1 MKGSETKHLENK
13 NGTWQYPRRSF
24 AAAQMRPT
32 EKGEG
37 IEAMSVSKVH
47 EGPDGVARCAW
58 CNATQ
63 AYRQYHDTEWGMPVG
78 DDRTLFE
85 KVCLEGFQ
93 CGLSWL
99 TILNKREAFRAA
111 FANFECEAIARFE
124 EADVARL
131 LENPGIVRHRA
142 KIQSTIN
149 NARRALALREE
160 AGSLAAFFWRY
171 EPDAGEHARR
181 GIVTQTVESVA
192 LSKAL
197 KKRGWSFVGPT
208 TIYAL
213 MQAMGMVNDHAPGCA
228 FQAKVEAARQNF
240 IRPRG

>member
-1 MKGSETKHLENK
+1 MSLTAVLE
-13 NGTWQYPRRSF
+13 G
-24 AAAQMRPT
+24 A
-32 EKGEG
+32 
-37 IEAMSVSKVH
+37 
-47 EGPDGVARCAW
+47 DGVVRCAW
-58 CNATQ
+58 CNATPV
-63 AYRQYHDTEWGMPVG
+63 YRQYHDTQWGMPVG
-78 DDRTLFE
+78 DDRALFE

-111 FANFECEAIARFE
+111 FANFECEAVARFE

-160 AGSLAAFFWRY
+160 AGSLGAFFWRY

-181 GIVTQTVESVA
+181 GAVTQTPESVA

-197 KKRGWSFVGPT
+197 KKRGWTFVGPT

-213 MQAMGMVNDHAPGCA
+213 MQAMGMVNDHALGCA
-228 FQAKVEAARQNF
+228 FRGTVDDARQSF
-240 IRPRG
+240 IRPR

>member
-1 MKGSETKHLENK
+1 MSLTAVLE
-13 NGTWQYPRRSF
+13 G
-24 AAAQMRPT
+24 A
-32 EKGEG
+32 
-37 IEAMSVSKVH
+37 
-47 EGPDGVARCAW
+47 DGVVRCAW
-58 CNATQ
+58 CNATPV
-63 AYRQYHDTEWGMPVG
+63 YRQYHDTQWGMPVG

-111 FANFECEAIARFE
+111 FANFECEAVARFE
-124 EADVARL
+124 EADVACL

-160 AGSLAAFFWRY
+160 AGSLGAFFWRY

-181 GIVTQTVESVA
+181 GAVTQTPESVA

-197 KKRGWSFVGPT
+197 KKRGWTFVGPT

-213 MQAMGMVNDHAPGCA
+213 MQAMGMVNDHALGCA
-228 FQAKVEAARQNF
+228 FRETVDDARQSF
-240 IRPRG
+240 IRPR

>member
-1 MKGSETKHLENK
+1 
-13 NGTWQYPRRSF
+13 
-24 AAAQMRPT
+24 
-32 EKGEG
+32 
-37 IEAMSVSKVH
+37 MSALSVFT
-47 EGPDGVARCAW
+47 GPDGVARCAW
-58 CNATQ
+58 CQSTP
-63 AYRQYHDTEWGMPVG
+63 AYRHYHDSEWGMPVG

-111 FANFECEAIARFE
+111 FANFECEAVARFD

-131 LENPGIVRHRA
+131 LENAGIVRHRA
-142 KIQSTIN
+142 KIESTIN
-149 NARRALALREE
+149 NARRALELRAE

-171 EPDAGEHARR
+171 EPDAAEHARR
-181 GIVTQTVESVA
+181 GIVTETPESVA

-197 KKRGWSFVGPT
+197 KKRGWRFVGPT

-213 MQAMGMVNDHAPGCA
+213 MQAMGLVNDHAPECA
-228 FQAKVEAARQNF
+228 FREKVDAARQNF

>member
-1 MKGSETKHLENK
+1 
-13 NGTWQYPRRSF
+13 
-24 AAAQMRPT
+24 
-32 EKGEG
+32 
-37 IEAMSVSKVH
+37 
-47 EGPDGVARCAW
+47 
-58 CNATQ
+58 
-63 AYRQYHDTEWGMPVG
+63 MPVG

-85 KVCLEGFQ
+85 KICLEGFQ

-111 FANFECEAIARFE
+111 FANFECEAVARFTD
-124 EADVARL
+124 ADVDRL
-131 LENPGIVRHRA
+131 LENSGIVRHRA

-171 EPDAGEHARR
+171 EPEAAEHARR
-181 GIVTQTVESVA
+181 GIVSQTPESVA

-208 TIYAL
+208 TVYAL
-213 MQAMGMVNDHAPGCA
+213 MQAMGLVNDHAPACA
-228 FQAKVEAARQNF
+228 FHAQVEAARRNF
-240 IRPRG
+240 VRPAAA